1 MDTDL
6 IARLREA
13 AHYADEFEG
22 ERELLTEAADALE
35 TKDGQIE
42 ALELEMKV
50 RLPIQEYK
58 AHLKARIA
66 ELEAR
71 TVLTHGTVD
80 MMVTEYPKLRSRI
93 AALEAALKPFIEA
106 EALKHTVSTGTSYE
120 HTIWEI
126 CVSEAAFR
134 AAYAA
139 YRR

>member
-13 AHYADEFEG
+13 AHYADEYES

-66 ELEAR
+66 ELEA
-71 TVLTHGTVD
+71 
-80 MMVTEYPKLRSRI
+80 
-93 AALEAALKPFIEA
+93 ALKPFA
-106 EALKHTVSTGTSYE
+106 DDVTSFE
-120 HTIWEI
+120 GFSDVWEI
-126 CVSEAAFR
+126 DPLSNLTVGDLR
-134 AAYAA
+134 AARAA
-139 YRR
+139 LGEKE